1 MSVLNR
7 PLFQRYARQPMMQ
20 QPMQQPMMQQP
31 TGIMASSPE
40 LMQASMGYKQGGM
53 VQGYQDGTT
62 VHADPL
68 ARLRALA
75 ASGQDAAVYDA
86 QRSGQPATDITL
98 SPADFA
104 AGQANKAPAPGSAV
118 NDYLNRVDSGEIF
131 NENMAAIREANEGSE
146 DEPSTSDGFVPQ
158 FPGDV
163 PEGTLTDE
171 PSTSDGFVPQFPGD
185 VPEGTLTIAEALA
198 LGAKVE
204 EGTVD
209 AGMTPKELDQSP
221 SEQASAALKAAGK
234 NVPKGTK
241 GKIEAMKS
249 LISDAFGVDASRYDN
264 LRSLNRAAVGFAI
277 AEGGDIATALK
288 QGAQGAAAITEKQL
302 AREDEITGMAVSQ
315 VFAEKA
321 AAAKAAAKSPKSI
334 LETPQGELAAK
345 LYVTAMDKD
354 RLTEAQAR
362 QKVNDVYPGLGDLI
376 SREMGKIVPADNQN
390 SGGGS
395 PPPPTTIEAPEDGL
409 SISQTLLGTYLSDKL
424 TGNSAVPNVPEATT
438 MTDYQLREQDGV
450 TFKVFP
456 DGTFEEYKP

>member
-31 TGIMASSPE
+31 TGVMASSPE

-75 ASGQDAAVYDA
+75 ASGQDAAVYAA

-104 AGQANKAPAPGSAV
+104 AGQANKAPAPGSTV

-146 DEPSTSDGFVPQ
+146 DGFVPQ

-163 PEGTLTDE
+163 PKGTLTDE

-185 VPEGTLTIAEALA
+185 VPKGTLTIAEALA

-204 EGTVD
+204 DGTVD

-264 LRSLNRAAVGFAI
+264 LRSLNRAAIGFAI

-288 QGAQGAAAITEKQL
+288 QGAQGAAAIAEKQM
-302 AREDEITGMAVSQ
+302 AREDEITGMAVGQ
-315 VFAEKA
+315 VFAENT
-321 AAAKAAAKSPKSI
+321 AAAKAAAKSPKSW
-334 LETPQGELAAK
+334 LETPEGEAVKEIYQNYLKNNKSPEAAR
-345 LYVTAMDKD
+345 AN
-354 RLTEAQAR
+354 
-362 QKVNDVYPGLGDLI
+362 VNEIAPGLGDKVAAAI
-376 SREMGKIVPADNQN
+376 SNSAAATSN
-390 SGGGS
+390 SGAVDITQPAGS
-395 PPPPTTIEAPEDGL
+395 PVK
-409 SISQTLLGTYLSDKL
+409 SQIVEFEGDDKL
-424 TGNSAVPNVPEATT
+424 PAGNYRVYS
-438 MTDYQLREQDGV
+438 DGR
-450 TFKVFP
+450 P
-456 DGTFEEYKP
+456 AERIE

>member
-104 AGQANKAPAPGSAV
+104 AGQANKAPAPGSTV

-146 DEPSTSDGFVPQ
+146 G
-158 FPGDV
+158 PGLIAAADSAMQTGMDNLMARV
-163 PEGTLTDE
+163 EKLKAGKDSLAD
-171 PSTSDGFVPQFPGD
+171 
-185 VPEGTLTIAEALA
+185 AEAI
-198 LGAKVE
+198 AKLVE
-204 EGTVD
+204 TGEVNPQDVGLTEE
-209 AGMTPKELDQSP
+209 ELDQSP

-249 LISDAFGVDASRYDN
+249 LISDAFGVDASRNDN
-264 LRSLNRAAVGFAI
+264 LRSLNRAAIGFAI

-288 QGAQGAAAITEKQL
+288 QGAQGAAAITEKQM

-321 AAAKAAAKSPKSI
+321 AAAKAAAKAPKSW
-334 LETPQGELAAK
+334 LETPEGEAVKEIYQNHLKNNKSPEAAR
-345 LYVTAMDKD
+345 AS
-354 RLTEAQAR
+354 
-362 QKVNDVYPGLGDLI
+362 VNEIAPGLGDKVAAAI
-376 SREMGKIVPADNQN
+376 SNSAAATSN
-390 SGGGS
+390 SGAVDITQPAGS
-395 PPPPTTIEAPEDGL
+395 PVK
-409 SISQTLLGTYLSDKL
+409 SQIVEFEGDDKL
-424 TGNSAVPNVPEATT
+424 PAGNYRVYS
-438 MTDYQLREQDGV
+438 DGR
-450 TFKVFP
+450 P
-456 DGTFEEYKP
+456 AERIE

>member
-31 TGIMASSPE
+31 TGVMASSPE

-53 VQGYQDGTT
+53 VQGYQDGMT
-62 VHADPL
+62 VQADPL

-104 AGQANKAPAPGSAV
+104 AGQANKAPAPGSSV

-131 NENMAAIREANEGSE
+131 DENMAAIREANEGSE
-146 DEPSTSDGFVPQ
+146 GPGLIAAADSAMQTGMDNLMARVEKLKAGEDSLSDAAAITELVETGEVKPQ
-158 FPGDV
+158 DV
-163 PEGTLTDE
+163 GLTDK
-171 PSTSDGFVPQFPGD
+171 Q
-185 VPEGTLTIAEALA
+185 LA
-198 LGAKVE
+198 LSPAE
-204 EGTVD
+204 
-209 AGMTPKELDQSP
+209 QSA
-221 SEQASAALKAAGK
+221 EALKAAGK

-264 LRSLNRAAVGFAI
+264 LRSLNRAAIGFAI

-288 QGAQGAAAITEKQL
+288 QGAQGAAAIAEKQM

-321 AAAKAAAKSPKSI
+321 AAAKAAAKAPKSI

-376 SREMGKIVPADNQN
+376 SREMGKIVSPADNQN

-395 PPPPTTIEAPEDGL
+395 PPPPTTIEAPEEGL
-409 SISQTLLGTYLSDKL
+409 SMSQTLLGTYLSDKL